1 MFPIGSKRSRHE
13 NDLGVSAVNPSTGPV
28 MDWRRLLSTR
38 RLGKPAGDDGGQ
50 PPRTEFAR
58 DYDRL
63 IFSSAFRR
71 LQDKTQVF
79 PLAKSDYVRTRLTHS
94 LEVASVGRSLGMLAA
109 EVIRRRDPEVAEV
122 VVPQD
127 VGTLVAAAGLAHD
140 IGNPPFGHAG
150 EDAIREWFAAWPG
163 LERIDEEKREDLLRF
178 EGNAQ
183 GFRTLG
189 VLQNP
194 GQPGGLQMTCAMLA
208 AMAKYPR
215 ASGNDLLQSEG
226 ASGRKFGFF
235 QSEQALFREVV
246 ETVGLLPRPGSGPA
260 WCRHPLAFL
269 LEAADDI
276 CYHVID
282 IEDGF
287 KAGVVDFDCL
297 QRLHRPFLEDRHRCR
312 LGVLADLSQQ
322 ASYLR
327 SVTIDRVIRQ
337 VIQVFAARYDG
348 LMSGTFDAPLLDHIG
363 QAEDFARF
371 KKVAE
376 QQVYYA
382 RPVVEVK
389 ACGFEVIAG
398 LLDAFLTAIEERA
411 AKGEKAGSRSRTL
424 LRLMPRPLPDPAVL
438 SPYRRALLA
447 TDFVAGMTDSYAV
460 ELYQRIRGIALP

>member
-1 MFPIGSKRSRHE
+1 
-13 NDLGVSAVNPSTGPV
+13 

-38 RLGKPAGDDGGQ
+38 RLGKSAADDGGQ

-109 EVIRRRDPEVAEV
+109 EVIRRRDPEVADV

-163 LERIDEEKREDLLRF
+163 LARLTEAERRDLLEF

-183 GFRTLG
+183 GFRTLC

-208 AMAKYPR
+208 VMAKYPR
-215 ASGNDLLQSEG
+215 ASLVEPAQARG
-226 ASGRKFGFF
+226 AGGRKFGFF
-235 QSEQALFREVV
+235 QSEQALFREVA
-246 ETVGLLPRPGSGPA
+246 ETVGLLPKPGSGPA
-260 WCRHPLAFL
+260 WHRHPLAFL

-287 KAGVVDFDCL
+287 KAGVVDFDTLC
-297 QRLHRPFLEDRHRCR
+297 QLHRPFLAERHWRR
-312 LGVLADLSQQ
+312 ARQLADRSQR
-322 ASYLR
+322 ASYFR

-337 VIQVFAARYDG
+337 VTAVFEAHYDALVRGRFDRPLLEHIDQADAFAAFKGVAQERVYD
-348 LMSGTFDAPLLDHIG
+348 
-363 QAEDFARF
+363 
-371 KKVAE
+371 
-376 QQVYYA
+376 A

-398 LLDAFLTAIEERA
+398 LLDAFVGAIEDRA
-411 AKGEKAGSRSRTL
+411 ARGDAAGSRSRTL
-424 LRLMPRPLPDPAVL
+424 LRLMPRPLPDPAAL

-460 ELYQRIRGIALP
+460 ALYQRIRGIALP

>member
-1 MFPIGSKRSRHE
+1 VETPVAE
-13 NDLGVSAVNPSTGPV
+13 VNR
-28 MDWRRLLSTR
+28 MDWRRLLATR
-38 RLGKPAGDDGGQ
+38 RLGKEEGEVGGQ

-94 LEVASVGRSLGMLAA
+94 LEVASVARSLGMLAA
-109 EVIRRRDPEVAEV
+109 EVIRRREPAVADR

-140 IGNPPFGHAG
+140 VGNPPFGHAG
-150 EDAIREWFAAWPG
+150 EDAIREWFATWPG
-163 LERIDEEKREDLLRF
+163 LGELNEAERQDLLAF

-183 GFRTLG
+183 GFRTLT

-208 AMAKYPR
+208 VMAKYPR
-215 ASGNDLLQSEG
+215 ASVVVDPSQAAG

-235 QSEQALFREVV
+235 HSETARFREVA
-246 ETVGLLPRPGSGPA
+246 ETVGLLPKPGAGPA
-260 WCRHPLAFL
+260 WFRHPLAFL

-287 KAGVVDFDCL
+287 KAGVVDFDTL
-297 QRLHRPFLEDRHRCR
+297 YQLHRPFLEARHRQRLDR
-312 LGVLADLSQQ
+312 LGDASQR
-322 ASYLR
+322 ASYCR

-337 VIQVFAARYDG
+337 AVAVFERHYDA
-348 LMSGTFDAPLLDHIG
+348 LLSGGFDQPLLYHID
-363 QAEDFARF
+363 QAADFARF
-371 KKVAE
+371 QQVAE
-376 QQVYYA
+376 TQVYYA

-398 LLDAFLTAIEERA
+398 LLDAFVHAIEDRA
-411 AKGEKAGSRSRTL
+411 AKGDRASSRSRTL
-424 LRLMPRPLPDPAVL
+424 LQLLPRPLPDPAGL
-438 SPYRRALLA
+438 PLYQRLLLA
-447 TDFVAGMTDSYAV
+447 TDFIAGMTDSYAV

>member
-1 MFPIGSKRSRHE
+1 MTR
-13 NDLGVSAVNPSTGPV
+13 NPG
-28 MDWRRLLSTR
+28 WRRLLSTR
-38 RLGKPAGDDGGQ
+38 RLGKAVAEQADKPL
-50 PPRTEFAR
+50 PRTEFAR

-109 EVIRRRDPEVAEV
+109 EVVQRREPEVRDV

-127 VGTLVAAAGLAHD
+127 VGTLVAAACLAHD

-163 LERIDEEKREDLLRF
+163 LDHLDERERLDLLRF

-183 GFRTLG
+183 GFRTLC

-208 AMAKYPR
+208 AMAKYPCGSR
-215 ASGNDLLQSEG
+215 VDSQQTAG

-235 QSEQALFREVV
+235 HSEQDLFREVA
-246 ETVGLLPRPGSGPA
+246 ESVGLLPKPGAGAA
-260 WCRHPLAFL
+260 WQRHPLAFL
-269 LEAADDI
+269 VEAADDI

-287 KAGVVDFDCL
+287 KAGAVPFDTL
-297 QRLHRPFLEDRHRCR
+297 YQLYQPFLGELHRARTDQLP
-312 LGVLADLSQQ
+312 DLSQR
-322 ASYLR
+322 AGYFR
-327 SVTIDRVIRQ
+327 SVTIDRVIHQAIAVFEAHYDSLLSGRFDQ
-337 VIQVFAARYDG
+337 PLLEGINQAEAFAA
-348 LMSGTFDAPLLDHIG
+348 
-363 QAEDFARF
+363 F
-371 KKVAE
+371 KQVAQE
-376 QQVYYA
+376 QVYYA

-398 LLDAFLTAIEERA
+398 LLDAFIKAIEDRA
-411 AKGEKAGSRSRTL
+411 ARGGQSSSRSRTL
-424 LRLMPRPLPDPAVL
+424 LQLMPRPLTDPADL
-438 SPYRRALLA
+438 SPYRRVLLT
-447 TDFVAGMTDSYAV
+447 TDFIAGMTDSYAV

>member
-1 MFPIGSKRSRHE
+1 MAAEG
-13 NDLGVSAVNPSTGPV
+13 

-38 RLGKPAGDDGGQ
+38 RLGKPAVEQVRQ
-50 PPRTEFAR
+50 PLPRTEFAR

-109 EVIRRRDPEVAEV
+109 EVVQRREPEVADIV
-122 VVPQD
+122 IPQD
-127 VGTLVAAAGLAHD
+127 VGTLVAAACLAHD

-150 EDAIREWFAAWPG
+150 EDAIREWFAGWAGLSG
-163 LERIDEEKREDLLRF
+163 LEEAEREDLLKF

-183 GFRTLG
+183 GFRTLC

-208 AMAKYPR
+208 VMAKYPR
-215 ASGNDLLQSEG
+215 ASVVDSAQKDG

-235 QSEQALFREVV
+235 SAEAGWFEEVA
-246 ETVGLLPRPGSGPA
+246 ETVGLLPKAGGGLA
-260 WCRHPLAFL
+260 WYRHPLAFL
-269 LEAADDI
+269 VEVADDI

-287 KAGVVDFDCL
+287 KAGVLDFDTL
-297 QRLHRPFLEDRHRCR
+297 NRLHTPFLDARHQARAR
-312 LGVLADLSQQ
+312 QLSDLSQR
-322 ASYLR
+322 ASYFR
-327 SVTIDRVIRQ
+327 SVTIDRVIHQ
-337 VIQVFAARYDG
+337 AIAQFETHYDAILDG
-348 LMSGTFDAPLLDHIG
+348 RFDRPLLACIE
-363 QAEDFARF
+363 QARAFSAFKQVAR
-371 KKVAE
+371 E
-376 QQVYYA
+376 QIYYA

-389 ACGFEVIAG
+389 ACGFEVLAG
-398 LLDAFLTAIEERA
+398 LLDTFLGAIEDRA
-411 AKGEKAGSRSRTL
+411 AKGDRASSRTHTL
-424 LRLMPRPLPDPAVL
+424 LRLMPRPQPDPAGL
-438 SPYRRALLA
+438 SPFQRALFA

>member
-1 MFPIGSKRSRHE
+1 
-13 NDLGVSAVNPSTGPV
+13 
-28 MDWRRLLSTR
+28 MDWQRLLSTR
-38 RLGKPAGDDGGQ
+38 RLGKPAGEQ
-50 PPRTEFAR
+50 AENPLPRTEFAR

-109 EVIRRRDPEVAEV
+109 EVVRQFEPEVRGV

-127 VGTLVAAAGLAHD
+127 LGTLVAAACLAHD

-150 EDAIREWFAAWPG
+150 EDAIREWFANWSG
-163 LERIDEEKREDLLRF
+163 LERIAEEEREDLLRF

-183 GFRTLG
+183 GFRTLC

-215 ASGNDLLQSEG
+215 ASGNDSFRAEG
-226 ASGRKFGFF
+226 ASGHKFGFF
-235 QSEQALFREVV
+235 HSEAALFREVAAACGLIPK
-246 ETVGLLPRPGSGPA
+246 VGGGLA
-260 WCRHPLAFL
+260 WHRHPLAFL

-287 KAGVVDFDCL
+287 KAGVLDFATL
-297 QRLHRPFLEDRHRCR
+297 EQLHAPFLDERHRVRAGR
-312 LGVLADLSQQ
+312 LGDPSQR
-322 ASYLR
+322 AGYFR
-327 SVTIDRVIRQ
+327 SVTIDRVIREAVAVFEERYREIMTGAFDQ
-337 VIQVFAARYDG
+337 PLLEGIEQASEFAA
-348 LMSGTFDAPLLDHIG
+348 
-363 QAEDFARF
+363 F
-371 KKVAE
+371 KQVAE
-376 QQVYYA
+376 ARVYDA

-398 LLDAFLTAIEERA
+398 LLDAFLGAVEERA
-411 AKGEKAGSRSRTL
+411 TKGERASSRSRTL
-424 LRLMPRPLPDPAVL
+424 LRLMPRPGSDPAGL
-438 SPYRRALLA
+438 PPYRRALLA
-447 TDFVAGMTDSYAV
+447 TDFIAGMTDSYAV

>member
-1 MFPIGSKRSRHE
+1 MAELKR
-13 NDLGVSAVNPSTGPV
+13 
-28 MDWRRLLSTR
+28 MDWHRLLSTR
-38 RLGKPAGDDGGQ
+38 RLGKASTAPGGQ

-109 EVIRRRDPEVAEV
+109 EVIRRREPDLRDT

-127 VGTLVAAAGLAHD
+127 VGTLVAAACLAHD

-163 LERIDEEKREDLLRF
+163 LKTLGAGEREDLLRF

-183 GFRTLG
+183 GFRILT

-208 AMAKYPR
+208 VMAKYPR
-215 ASGNDLLQSEG
+215 ASVVDPAQAQG
-226 ASGRKFGFF
+226 AGGRKFGFF
-235 QSEQALFREVV
+235 QSEVGLFREVA
-246 ETVGLLPRPGSGPA
+246 ETVGLPPKPGGGLA
-260 WCRHPLAFL
+260 WHRHPLAFL

-287 KAGVVDFDCL
+287 KAGVVDFATL
-297 QRLHRPFLEDRHRCR
+297 YQLHHPFLEQRHRQR
-312 LGVLADLSQQ
+312 LERLDDPAQR
-322 ASYLR
+322 ASYCR

-337 VIQVFAARYDG
+337 AVAVFERRYDEVLTG
-348 LMSGTFDAPLLDHIG
+348 RFDAPLLDHID
-363 QAEDFARF
+363 QAAAFAAF
-371 KKVAE
+371 KQVAE
-376 QQVYYA
+376 SRVYYA

-398 LLDAFLTAIEERA
+398 LLDAFVHAIEDA
-411 AKGEKAGSRSRTL
+411 AGGSPSSRSRTL
-424 LRLMPRPLPDPAVL
+424 LQLMPRPLADPAGL
-438 SPYRRALLA
+438 PLYQRLLLA
-447 TDFVAGMTDSYAV
+447 TDFIAGMTDSYAV

>member
-1 MFPIGSKRSRHE
+1 
-13 NDLGVSAVNPSTGPV
+13 

-163 LERIDEEKREDLLRF
+163 LSHLEEAERRDLLEF

-183 GFRTLG
+183 GFRTLC

-208 AMAKYPR
+208 VMAKYPR
-215 ASGNDLLQSEG
+215 ASLVDPAQAQG
-226 ASGRKFGFF
+226 AGGRKYGFF
-235 QSEQALFREVV
+235 QSEQALFREVA
-246 ETVGLLPRPGSGPA
+246 ETVGLVPRPGSGPA

-287 KAGVVDFDCL
+287 KAGVVDFDTLC
-297 QRLHRPFLEDRHRCR
+297 QLHRPFLAARHWRR
-312 LGVLADLSQQ
+312 AGQLADQPQ
-322 ASYLR
+322 RAGYFR

-337 VIQVFAARYDG
+337 VVAVFEECYEAILEGR
-348 LMSGTFDAPLLDHIG
+348 FDRPLLERIE
-363 QAEDFARF
+363 QADAFARF
-371 KKVAE
+371 KQVAE

-411 AKGEKAGSRSRTL
+411 VKGEKAGSRSRTL
-424 LRLMPRPLPDPAVL
+424 LQLMPRPLPDPAAL

>member
-1 MFPIGSKRSRHE
+1 MTQ
-13 NDLGVSAVNPSTGPV
+13 DLN
-28 MDWRRLLSTR
+28 WRCLLSTR
-38 RLGKPAGDDGGQ
+38 RLGKPAAQ
-50 PPRTEFAR
+50 QAETSLPRTEFAR

-109 EVIRRRDPEVAEV
+109 EVVQRREPEPEVRDM

-127 VGTLVAAAGLAHD
+127 IGTLVAAACLAHD

-150 EDAIREWFAAWPG
+150 EDAIREWFAAWAG
-163 LERIDEEKREDLLRF
+163 LKHLEESECRDLLEF

-183 GFRTLG
+183 GFRTLC

-194 GQPGGLQMTCAMLA
+194 GQAGGLQMTYATLA
-208 AMAKYPR
+208 VMAKYPR
-215 ASGNDLLQSEG
+215 ASRVDSQQTAG

-235 QSEQALFREVV
+235 LSERDLFREVA
-246 ETVGLLPRPGSGPA
+246 ETVGLLSKAGDAPA
-260 WCRHPLAFL
+260 WHRHPLAFL
-269 LEAADDI
+269 VEAADDI

-287 KAGVVDFDCL
+287 KAGVLAFDML
-297 QRLHRPFLEDRHRCR
+297 YLLHAPFLNERQRARVDQ
-312 LGVLADLSQQ
+312 LPDLSQR
-322 ASYLR
+322 AGYLR
-327 SVTIDRVIRQ
+327 SVTIDCVVRHAIA
-337 VIQVFAARYDG
+337 VFEAHYDG
-348 LMSGTFDAPLLDHIG
+348 LLSGRFDQPLLDCID
-363 QAEDFARF
+363 QAQAFAAF
-371 KKVAE
+371 KQVAQE
-376 QQVYYA
+376 QVYYA

-398 LLDAFLTAIEERA
+398 LLDAFIKAIENRA
-411 AKGEKAGSRSRTL
+411 AKGDLACSRSRTL
-424 LRLMPRPLPDPAVL
+424 LQLMPRPLIDPTDL

>member
-1 MFPIGSKRSRHE
+1 MIE
-13 NDLGVSAVNPSTGPV
+13 Q

-38 RLGKPAGDDGGQ
+38 RLGKHAGQ
-50 PPRTEFAR
+50 QIENPLPRTEFAR

-109 EVIRRRDPEVAEV
+109 EVVQRREPDVAGTV
-122 VVPQD
+122 IPQD
-127 VGTLVAAAGLAHD
+127 VGTLVAAACLAHD

-150 EDAIREWFAAWPG
+150 EDAIREWFAAWPDLNELDQG
-163 LERIDEEKREDLLRF
+163 ERRDLLQF

-183 GFRTLG
+183 GFRTLC

-194 GQPGGLQMTCAMLA
+194 SQPGGLQMTCAMLA
-208 AMAKYPR
+208 TMAKYPR
-215 ASGNDLLQSEG
+215 ASVVDSGQTAG
-226 ASGRKFGFF
+226 ASGCKFGFF
-235 QSEQALFREVV
+235 LSEKVSFHAVAEI
-246 ETVGLLPRPGSGPA
+246 VGLLPKPGSGHA
-260 WCRHPLAFL
+260 WHRHPLAFL
-269 LEAADDI
+269 VEAADDI

-287 KAGVVDFDCL
+287 KAGVLDFDTL
-297 QRLHRPFLEDRHRCR
+297 YQLHQPFLDERHHARAR
-312 LGVLADLSQQ
+312 QLHDLSQR
-322 ASYLR
+322 ASYFR

-337 VIQVFAARYDG
+337 AIVVFEAYYDE
-348 LMSGTFDAPLLDHIG
+348 LLSGRFDQPLLDCID
-363 QAEDFARF
+363 QAQAFASF
-371 KKVAE
+371 KQVAQ

-389 ACGFEVIAG
+389 VCGFEVIGG
-398 LLDAFLTAIEERA
+398 LLDAFLGAIENRA
-411 AKGEKAGSRSRTL
+411 HQGDQASSRSRTL
-424 LRLMPRPLPDPAVL
+424 LQLMPRPLPDPAEVSL
-438 SPYRRALLA
+438 YHRALLA

>member
-1 MFPIGSKRSRHE
+1 MAELRR
-13 NDLGVSAVNPSTGPV
+13 

-38 RLGKPAGDDGGQ
+38 RLGKAPAAPGGQ

-94 LEVASVGRSLGMLAA
+94 LEVASVGRSLGMVAA
-109 EVIRRRDPEVAEV
+109 EVIRRREPALRDT

-127 VGTLVAAAGLAHD
+127 VGTLVAAACLAHD

-163 LERIDEEKREDLLRF
+163 LARLEEAERADLLGF

-183 GFRTLG
+183 GFRTLT

-208 AMAKYPR
+208 VMAKYPR
-215 ASGNDLLQSEG
+215 ASVVDPAQARG
-226 ASGRKFGFF
+226 AGGRKFGFF
-235 QSEQALFREVV
+235 QSEAGLFREVA
-246 ETVGLLPRPGSGPA
+246 ETVGLLPRPGGGLA
-260 WCRHPLAFL
+260 WYRHPLTFL

-287 KAGVVDFDCL
+287 KAGVVDFDTL
-297 QRLHRPFLEDRHRCR
+297 YQLHRPFLEQRHRQR
-312 LGVLADLSQQ
+312 LERLDDPAQQ
-322 ASYLR
+322 ASYCR

-337 VIQVFAARYDG
+337 AVAVFERHYESILTG
-348 LMSGTFDAPLLDHIG
+348 RFDALLLDHIE
-363 QAEDFARF
+363 QAAAFVVF
-371 KKVAE
+371 KRVAE
-376 QQVYYA
+376 SRVYYA

-398 LLDAFLTAIEERA
+398 LLDAFVRAIEDA
-411 AKGEKAGSRSRTL
+411 AAGSPSSRSRTL
-424 LRLMPRPLPDPAVL
+424 LRLMPRPLADPAAL
-438 SPYRRALLA
+438 PPYQRALLA
-447 TDFVAGMTDSYAV
+447 TDFIAGMTDSYAV

>member
-1 MFPIGSKRSRHE
+1 MTRE
-13 NDLGVSAVNPSTGPV
+13 LN
-28 MDWRRLLSTR
+28 WRRLLSTR
-38 RLGKPAGDDGGQ
+38 RLGKPSAQ
-50 PPRTEFAR
+50 QAETSLPRTEFAR

-109 EVIRRRDPEVAEV
+109 EVVQRREPEDRDV

-127 VGTLVAAAGLAHD
+127 IGTLVAAACLAHD

-150 EDAIREWFAAWPG
+150 EDAIREWFAGWPG
-163 LERIDEEKREDLLRF
+163 LDRLDESERRDLLQF

-183 GFRTLG
+183 GFRTLC

-194 GQPGGLQMTCAMLA
+194 GQTGGLQMTCAMLA
-208 AMAKYPR
+208 VMAKYPR
-215 ASGNDLLQSEG
+215 ASRIDSQQTAG
-226 ASGRKFGFF
+226 ASGHKFGFF
-235 QSEQALFREVV
+235 HSEQDLFQDVAEI
-246 ETVGLLPRPGSGPA
+246 VGLLPKPGAGSA
-260 WCRHPLAFL
+260 WHRHPLAFL
-269 LEAADDI
+269 VEAADDI

-287 KAGVVDFDCL
+287 KAGVLAFDTL
-297 QRLHRPFLEDRHRCR
+297 DRLHAPFLDEHHRARADR
-312 LGVLADLSQQ
+312 LPDLSQR
-322 ASYLR
+322 AGFFR
-327 SVTIDRVIRQ
+327 SLTIDRVVREAIA
-337 VIQVFAARYDG
+337 VFEAHYDG
-348 LMSGTFDAPLLDHIG
+348 LLGGQFDQPLLECID
-363 QAEDFARF
+363 QAEAFAAF
-371 KKVAE
+371 KRVA
-376 QQVYYA
+376 QDQVYYA

-398 LLDAFLTAIEERA
+398 LLDAFIKAIEDQA
-411 AKGEKAGSRSRTL
+411 AKGDQASSRSHTL
-424 LRLMPRPLPDPAVL
+424 LQLMPRPLSDPTDL